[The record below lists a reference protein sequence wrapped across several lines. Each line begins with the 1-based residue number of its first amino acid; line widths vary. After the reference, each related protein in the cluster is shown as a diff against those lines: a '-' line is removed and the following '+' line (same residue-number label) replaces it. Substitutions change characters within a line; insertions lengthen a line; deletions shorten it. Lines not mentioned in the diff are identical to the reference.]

1 VTGIT
6 EEDRPSTGPVADRID
21 IRLCQPDGDQP
32 LLQRLRM
39 GLERLQ
45 AIEGVPD
52 LDRDLRVA
60 FPKPLGND

>member
-1 VTGIT
+1 
-6 EEDRPSTGPVADRID
+6 VADRID